1 MGLYDLFL
9 MSILGGW
16 FIILIFKIAII
27 IATVMLAKRKGR
39 NGLNWFF
46 LSLFWGVLG
55 LIILACAD
63 KINREEGDRD
73 TLAKV
78 LWIIVV
84 IPIIINLV
92 ILFKSYNEIEYNI
105 KDNYEYE
112 QIVYRTVPAQTD
124 TNSMDDDT
132 YHWEI

>member
-1 MGLYDLFL
+1 MGLYNLFL

-16 FIILIFKIAII
+16 FIILVFKIAII

-92 ILFKSYNEIEYNI
+92 ILFKSYNEIEDNI

-112 QIVYRTVPAQTD
+112 QVVYRTVPAQTD
-124 TNSMDDDT
+124 NNSMDDDT

>member
-1 MGLYDLFL
+1 M

-16 FIILIFKIAII
+16 FIILVFKIAVI
-27 IATVMLAKRKGR
+27 IATIVLAKRKGR

-63 KINREEGDRD
+63 RINREEGERD

-78 LWIIVV
+78 LWIIVI

-92 ILFKSYNEIEYNI
+92 IITKSYNEIEDNI
-105 KDNYEYE
+105 EDDYEYE
-112 QIVYRTVPAQTD
+112 QVVYRTVPAQAD
-124 TNSMDDDT
+124 NNSMDCNT